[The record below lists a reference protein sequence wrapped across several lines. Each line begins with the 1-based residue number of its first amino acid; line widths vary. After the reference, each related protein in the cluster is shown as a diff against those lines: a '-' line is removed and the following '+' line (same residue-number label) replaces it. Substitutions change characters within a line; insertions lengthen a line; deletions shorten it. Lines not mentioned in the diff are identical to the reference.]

1 MKNRNILLV
10 ITIVLSAAYA
20 QEIMATELLD
30 TLNKTFKSASYPY
43 AEKVVRMQVV
53 TGMNYMQ
60 RNQKEQVVLYTV
72 KTHEKVVSVLKKNGW
87 QEDDPMLTDFINGG
101 KIEIVLEEGMNLK
114 FKRTNRMFIYLHM
127 CDQQRRKYRGQDI
140 NEFLN
145 KIIEDAEYC
154 LTYENRLQGKNYP
167 Y

>member
-1 MKNRNILLV
+1 MKNKTILLL
-10 ITIVLSAAYA
+10 IAFVLNAVLVP
-20 QEIMATELLD
+20 EIMATELLD
-30 TLNKTFKSASYPY
+30 TLNKRFKDIGYPY
-43 AEKVVRMQVV
+43 AEKVIRMQVV

-60 RNQKEQVVLYTV
+60 SNQREPVILQTV

-87 QEDDPMLTDFINGG
+87 QEDDPMLTDYIHGG

-114 FKRTNRMFIYLHM
+114 FKKTNRMYIYLHM

>member
-1 MKNRNILLV
+1 MKNRISLSV
-10 ITIVLSAAYA
+10 ICMLIVLHFPTISV
-20 QEIMATELLD
+20 ATELLD
-30 TLNKTFKSASYPY
+30 TLNKRFKDTGYPY
-43 AEKVVRMQVV
+43 VEKVIRMQVV

-60 RNQKEQVVLYTV
+60 SNQREPVILQTV
-72 KTHEKVVSVLKKNGW
+72 KTHEKVVSVLRKNGW
-87 QEDDPMLTDFINGG
+87 QEDDPMLTDYIHGG

-114 FKRTNRMFIYLHM
+114 FKKTNRMYIYLHM

>member
-1 MKNRNILLV
+1 MKNKTILL
-10 ITIVLSAAYA
+10 IIAFALNAVLVV
-20 QEIMATELLD
+20 EVMATELLD
-30 TLNKTFKSASYPY
+30 TLNKRFKDTGYPY
-43 AEKVVRMQVV
+43 VEKVIRMQVV

-60 RNQKEQVVLYTV
+60 SNQREPVILQTV
-72 KTHEKVVSVLKKNGW
+72 KTHEKVVSVLRKNGW
-87 QEDDPMLTDFINGG
+87 QEDDPMLTDYIHGG

-114 FKRTNRMFIYLHM
+114 FEKTNRMYIYLHM

-140 NEFLN
+140 DEYLN